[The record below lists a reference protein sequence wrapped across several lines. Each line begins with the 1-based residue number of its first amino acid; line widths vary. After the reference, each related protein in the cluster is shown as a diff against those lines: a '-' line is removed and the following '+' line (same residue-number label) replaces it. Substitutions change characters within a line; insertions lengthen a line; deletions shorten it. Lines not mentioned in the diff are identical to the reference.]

1 MIKTILLLNPVYV
14 TLFWVVVLSFYRSR
28 KHAPK
33 IFLGKFMFVAFVLYI
48 SHYFYFTGQYKVYS
62 YLDSI
67 YTLASLAVYP
77 LYHIYV
83 RLLTVD
89 RVLSPSLHLKY
100 LALPAMVFLLHLTGY
115 LLMDDSE
122 TMHYLK
128 MVLPGRDSGQGV
140 TGYMG
145 MVYTLFR
152 VVFIFQVIVYLYLN
166 YRLISTHNDHLLE
179 FYSNIEERKLDWV
192 QFFNFSFAVT
202 SLASI
207 FAAILGRD
215 IFNASDLHLAVP
227 SVIFSVMLFIIGLLG
242 NTQRE
247 VYTEPSQHVAGTNRS
262 GSGLSRQLVRKMEDL
277 FEKEMIFKNPDLK
290 IWNLCSILGTN
301 RTYVS
306 RLINSEYDRNFCNHV
321 NHYRVEYSKK
331 LLSQNQHLSNEEIA
345 EMSGFG
351 SVNSLYRSFKSFE
364 KKSLGEYRKNPD
376 AHN

>member
-14 TLFWVVVLSFYRSR
+14 TLFWAVVLSFYRSR

-48 SHYFYFTGQYKVYS
+48 SHYFYFTGQFKVYY

-67 YTLASLAVYP
+67 YTLTSLAVYP
-77 LYHIYV
+77 LYHIYI

-89 RVLSPSLHLKY
+89 REFSPSLHLKY
-100 LALPAMVFLLHLTGY
+100 LALPAIMFILHLTGY
-115 LLMDDSE
+115 LLMNDSE
-122 TMHYLK
+122 VIYYLK
-128 MVLPGRDSGQGV
+128 MVLPGKESGQGI

-145 MVYTLFR
+145 IIHTLFR
-152 VVFIFQVIVYLYLN
+152 VVFICQVIIYLYLN
-166 YRLISTHNDHLLE
+166 YRLISTHNDQLQE

-192 QFFNFSFAVT
+192 QFFNFSLAVT

-242 NTQRE
+242 NTQKE
-247 VYTEPSQHVAGTNRS
+247 VYTERLHQTEIKEKPKSSPSIKK
-262 GSGLSRQLVRKMEDL
+262 KMERL
-277 FEKEMIFKNPDLK
+277 FEKEMIFKSPDLK
-290 IWNLCSILGTN
+290 IWDLCNMLGTN

-306 RLINSEYDRNFCNHV
+306 RMINNEYGRNFCNHV
-321 NHYRVEYSKK
+321 NHYRVEYAKK
-331 LLSQNQHLSNEEIA
+331 LIGENKLITNEEVA
-345 EMSGFG
+345 ELSGFG
-351 SVNSLYRSFKSFE
+351 SVNSLYRAFKSIE
-364 KKSLGEYRKNPD
+364 NKSLGELREES
-376 AHN
+376 